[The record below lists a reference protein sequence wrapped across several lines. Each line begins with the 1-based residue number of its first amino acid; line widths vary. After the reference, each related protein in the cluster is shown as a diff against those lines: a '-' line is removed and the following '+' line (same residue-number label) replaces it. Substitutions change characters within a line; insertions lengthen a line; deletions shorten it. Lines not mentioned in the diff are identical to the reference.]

1 VTEILVACDRASPQ
15 VGHEIERLFREAGYK
30 VYQAPAC
37 KNLLAGR
44 GADADLVIIDA
55 TRDGRRGLCLAS
67 SYRTASSVGIVVI
80 HHADADADLVQTLE
94 VGADDVLVQ
103 PFRHRELLA
112 RVKSLLRRMNLD
124 KGDQLAGKARRGI
137 QFKGWFLDLERRQ
150 LVCEATGGCVPLTTA
165 EYNMLTVFAQNSCRV
180 LSRDD
185 LSIMALGRPH
195 SMMARSLDAQVA
207 RLRKRL
213 STNKPGIA
221 YIKSVRSVGYIFC
234 NRTHDVY

>member
-1 VTEILVACDRASPQ
+1 MTEILVACDRASPQ
-15 VGHEIERLFREAGYK
+15 VGHEIETLFREAGYK

-234 NRTHDVY
+234 NRTYDVY

>member
-1 VTEILVACDRASPQ
+1 MTEIVVACDRASPQ
-15 VGHEIERLFREAGYK
+15 VGYEIETLFRKAGYK

-37 KNLLAGR
+37 KNLLNGR

-67 SYRTASSVGIVVI
+67 SYRRASNVGIVVI
-80 HHADADADLVQTLE
+80 HHADADADLVETLE
-94 VGADDVLVQ
+94 VGADDVLLQ
-103 PFRHRELLA
+103 PFRHCELLA
-112 RVKSLLRRMNLD
+112 RVKSLLRRMDLD
-124 KGDQLAGKARRGI
+124 KGEQVAGKARRGI

-150 LVCEATGGCVPLTTA
+150 LICETTGDYVPLTTA

-195 SMMARSLDAQVA
+195 SMMARTLDAQVA

-213 STNKPGIA
+213 STNKPDIA
-221 YIKSVRSVGYIFC
+221 YIKSVRCVGYIFC

>member
-1 VTEILVACDRASPQ
+1 MAEILVACDRASPQ
-15 VGHEIERLFREAGYK
+15 VGREIEMLFREAGYK
-30 VYQAPAC
+30 VDQVPAC
-37 KNLLAGR
+37 KDLLAGR
-44 GADADLVIIDA
+44 GAGVDLVIIDA

-67 SYRTASSVGIVVI
+67 SYRSASSVGIVVI
-80 HHADADADLVQTLE
+80 HHADSEPDPVQALE

-112 RVKSLLRRMNLD
+112 RVNSLLRRMDLD
-124 KGDQLAGKARRGI
+124 KGGPVAAKTRRGI
-137 QFKGWFLDLERRQ
+137 RFKGWLLDLERRQ
-150 LVCEATGGCVPLTTA
+150 LVCEATGCCVPLTTA
-165 EYNMLTVFAQNSCRV
+165 EYNMLTVFAQNPCRV

-185 LSIMALGRPH
+185 LSILALGRPH
-195 SMMARSLDAQVA
+195 SMDVRSLDAQVA

-213 STNKPGIA
+213 STNKPNIA